1 MPDGT
6 TPHTTPAPG
15 PILAPSI
22 LPKKIRVIGV
32 PLDLGQ
38 TRRGVDMGCSAVR
51 VAGLE
56 ARLEQLGHKVE
67 DAGNIGVAIAETK
80 ASFGASN
87 ARYLKEITQ
96 TCTKEAELVVQDA
109 GGGEGAAGGG
119 RRPLH
124 RGRARCP
131 GWRNITGAQNQAAGL
146 LWIDAHSDINTPNSS
161 PSGNVH
167 GMPLAAI
174 MGLWP
179 SELANIFGFSPKVRP
194 ENCVLIGVRD
204 IDTVEKEN
212 IKRAGIEV
220 FTMRDI
226 DERGMRTVMEEALRM
241 AGRGTAGYHV
251 SLDMD
256 WIDPEDAPG
265 VGTPVRGGATY
276 REAHLAMEIIA
287 DHGRMVSFEI
297 VEVNP
302 VIDEHNRTADLAVE
316 LALSAFGKKIL

>member
-1 MPDGT
+1 MT
-6 TPHTTPAPG
+6 TTS
-15 PILAPSI
+15 APSTNI
-22 LPKKIRVIGV
+22 SARKIRVIGV

-38 TRRGVDMGCSAVR
+38 SRRGVDMGPSAVR

-56 ARLEQLGHKVE
+56 ARLEALGHEVE
-67 DAGNIGVAIAETK
+67 DGGNVAVAIPEQK
-80 ASFGASN
+80 KEGAAN
-87 ARYLKEITQ
+87 AKYLKEITA
-96 TCTKEAELVVQDA
+96 TCTKHADLVLKTLEAGRVPLCL
-109 GGGEGAAGGG
+109 GGDHSMAAGTVSGVAEFY
-119 RRPLH
+119 RRQSQ
-124 RGRARCP
+124 R
-131 GWRNITGAQNQAAGL
+131 IGL
-146 LWIDAHSDINTPNSS
+146 IWIDAHTDINTPDSS

-167 GMPLAAI
+167 GMPLAAL
-174 MGLWP
+174 MGLWN
-179 SELANIFGFSPKVRP
+179 SDLANIYDFSPKVRP
-194 ENCVLIGVRD
+194 ENCVLVGVRD
-204 IDTVEKEN
+204 IDAVEKEN
-212 IKRAGIEV
+212 VHRAGIGV

-241 AGRGTAGYHV
+241 AGRGTAGYHI

-256 WIDPEDAPG
+256 WVDPEDAPG

-287 DHGRMVSFEI
+287 DHGRMLSFEI